1 MKSKNYC
8 VTAKLK
14 KKDFSEVV
22 ERFPDLYERLKEHSR
37 TYKDDQ
43 KKQLKEAILRT
54 SYIEKLSDQIV
65 EEMLYTLRQE

>member
-14 KKDFSEVV
+14 KKDFNEVV
-22 ERFPDLYERLKEHSR
+22 ERFPDMFEKLKAHSR
-37 TYKDDQ
+37 RYKDDQ
-43 KKQLKEAILRT
+43 KTQLKEAIRRT
-54 SYIEKLSDQIV
+54 SYIQTLSDEIV